1 MKVSMTTQ
9 VKTCFLSGGETVRA
23 DGRRTANRSGLSNK
37 NQPYAGRAHV
47 SFISCQDIAAQQAR
61 QNTSDSVKIFKS
73 TRRSLLVTAPLLGA
87 AAFQQPLAASAEGEF
102 QIFYGEASPFA
113 KPYSM
118 MQSTGGCKK
127 EDARYSFLYPTSW
140 TEEAVG
146 KIEKESNGTDCL
158 FNSSPRFKEKLYVNS
173 LVMDDFSGEDFSPE
187 KMDIL
192 LANFARIDT
201 LIRDAL
207 DESPAIE
214 KKISERNGST
224 WYDYEITG
232 PQNYLMSIT
241 QRQGRVV
248 GLFITAPP
256 RSFAKDKDMLN
267 QVRDSFTTY
276 DA

>member
-1 MKVSMTTQ
+1 MTTQ
-9 VKTCFLSGGETVRA
+9 LKTCFLSGGQSVRA
-23 DGRRTANRSGLSNK
+23 DGRRTANRSSPSNTK
-37 NQPYAGRAHV
+37 QPYAGRTRV
-47 SFISCQDIAAQQAR
+47 SSVSCQDSVTQQTT
-61 QNTSDSVKIFKS
+61 QNTSDRIEFFKTS
-73 TRRSLLVTAPLLGA
+73 RRSLLVAAPLFGA
-87 AAFQQPLAASAEGEF
+87 AAIQQPPAASAEGDFEV
-102 QIFYGEASPFA
+102 FYGEANPFA

-127 EDARYSFLYPTSW
+127 EIARYSFLYPTSW

-158 FNSSPRFKEKLYVNS
+158 FNSTPRFKQKLYVNS
-173 LVMDDFSGEDFSPE
+173 LVMDNFGGEDFSPE
-187 KMDIL
+187 KMDGL

-214 KKISERNGST
+214 KKISARNGST

-267 QVRDSFTTY
+267 QIRDSFTTY